1 MERKNTAW
9 NLDFCKTDN
18 SNFSKPGKRKDLI
31 NIHCTYTLQSNVFSD
46 LVITH

>member
-18 SNFSKPGKRKDLI
+18 SNFSKTGKRKDLI
-31 NIHCTYTLQSNVFSD
+31 NIHCAGTLQSNAVSC
-46 LVITH
+46 LVITR